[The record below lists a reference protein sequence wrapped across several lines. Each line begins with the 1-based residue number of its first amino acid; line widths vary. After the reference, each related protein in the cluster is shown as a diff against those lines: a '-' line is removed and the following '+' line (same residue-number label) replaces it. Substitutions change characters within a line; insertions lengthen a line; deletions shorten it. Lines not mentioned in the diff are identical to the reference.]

1 MNTHTTHTTH
11 TTDTDEPNDGY
22 HEEQTISPAEL
33 ASYTRALQADVPS
46 MAAATALLNRMR
58 ADLAATDPTT
68 IALFAAQR
76 FDGRV
81 VDAIAALSE
90 DMGEIFE
97 ELAFISKR
105 LDETV
110 AEDRT
115 RTEPLVNEAARRVLR
130 GEGRLTEIANQI
142 KAAQAPDPYQV
153 RQRFER
159 AGLSFPEIEAL
170 TAKGDAELAE
180 HVAALEAE
188 RVTLEAELEIM
199 RAYLKTRDESILPEG
214 FAPTP
219 DAGKVMPPVHPLIA
233 AAGA

>member
-1 MNTHTTHTTH
+1 MTTTDTTRSDDFD
-11 TTDTDEPNDGY
+11 DTDEPR
-22 HEEQTISPAEL
+22 TISPAEL
-33 ASYTRALQADVPS
+33 ASYVRELQADVPS

-76 FDGRV
+76 FEGRV
-81 VDAIAALSE
+81 VDAIAALSG

-105 LDETV
+105 LDEAI
-110 AEDRT
+110 AEDRI
-115 RTEPLVNEAARRVLR
+115 RTEPLVHEAARRVLR
-130 GEGRLTEIANQI
+130 GGDRLAEIASQL
-142 KAAQAPDPYQV
+142 KFVKTPDPYDTL
-153 RQRFER
+153 QRFQR
-159 AGLSFPEIEAL
+159 AGLSSAEIATLEAQGE
-170 TAKGDAELAE
+170 AARAEQI
-180 HVAALEAE
+180 AALEAE
-188 RVTLEAELEIM
+188 RASLEAVLEIM

-219 DAGKVMPPVHPLIA
+219 PAGKVMPPVHPLV

>member
-1 MNTHTTHTTH
+1 MTTTDTTRSDDFD
-11 TTDTDEPNDGY
+11 DTDEPR
-22 HEEQTISPAEL
+22 TISPAEL
-33 ASYTRALQADVPS
+33 ASYTRELRADVPS

-81 VDAIAALSE
+81 VDAIAALGAE
-90 DMGEIFE
+90 MGEIFE

-105 LDETV
+105 LDEAV
-110 AEDRT
+110 AEERT
-115 RTEPLVNEAARRVLR
+115 RTEPLVFEAANRVLR
-130 GEGRLTEIANQI
+130 GEGRLKDIGNQI
-142 KAAQAPDPYQV
+142 KAAKMPDPYQI

-159 AGLSFPEIEAL
+159 AGLSFAEIEAL
-170 TAKGDAELAE
+170 TSKGDAELAE

-188 RVTLEAELEIM
+188 RASLEAELEIM
-199 RAYLKTRDESILPEG
+199 RTYLKTRDGSLLPEG

-219 DAGKVMPPVHPLIA
+219 PAGQVMPPVHPLIA